1 VLPAGVITT
10 VGEGYCLACRIED
23 VDAGRFELLVAQAR
37 RKSSESRGS
46 TAVESLVEALGL
58 WRGRALIDLVDQPMG
73 MAEAARLEELRQGA
87 EEDLIDARLGL
98 GEHQAVVAEAQA
110 AVAAEPLRERRWA
123 QLMTALYRCGRQAD
137 ALRAYRQLREHLSEE
152 LGIEP
157 SRELVA
163 LEEAVLLQKSEL
175 AWTPRHDDR
184 FQQRREAPADTT
196 ASDAGVE
203 AARPVLPS
211 GVLTFV
217 LTDVVG
223 STTLWDS
230 HPRDMVGV
238 LDHHDELITKAVT
251 AHSGVVLKAKGE
263 GDSTMS
269 VFARAS
275 DALAAAVE
283 LQERFDTTVWPED
296 LALRVR
302 VAVHTGETYERDGDY
317 FGPTLNRAAR
327 LRALARGGQVLT
339 SSVTAALVRDLP
351 MSAVVLWELGHHQ
364 LPGLSR
370 PERVFEVTP
379 SGLQP

>member
-1 VLPAGVITT
+1 
-10 VGEGYCLACRIED
+10 
-23 VDAGRFELLVAQAR
+23 
-37 RKSSESRGS
+37 
-46 TAVESLVEALGL
+46 
-58 WRGRALIDLVDQPMG
+58 
-73 MAEAARLEELRQGA
+73 
-87 EEDLIDARLGL
+87 
-98 GEHQAVVAEAQA
+98 
-110 AVAAEPLRERRWA
+110 
-123 QLMTALYRCGRQAD
+123 
-137 ALRAYRQLREHLSEE
+137 
-152 LGIEP
+152 
-157 SRELVA
+157 
-163 LEEAVLLQKSEL
+163 
-175 AWTPRHDDR
+175 
-184 FQQRREAPADTT
+184 
-196 ASDAGVE
+196 
-203 AARPVLPS
+203 
-211 GVLTFV
+211 
-217 LTDVVG
+217 
-223 STTLWDS
+223 
-230 HPRDMVGV
+230 MVGV